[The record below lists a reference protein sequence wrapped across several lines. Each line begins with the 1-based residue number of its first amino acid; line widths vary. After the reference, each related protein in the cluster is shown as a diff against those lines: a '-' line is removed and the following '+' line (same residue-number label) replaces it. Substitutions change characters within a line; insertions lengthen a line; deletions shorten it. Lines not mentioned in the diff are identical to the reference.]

1 MFRRLFLLNVFLL
14 ALGVAGAIRL
24 RHDERAFSASHRVDR
39 IQPESGKPLPKPLA
53 AAAAAVRQEWPD
65 IAAHNPFSF
74 DRNDVALAVTPPAP
88 EQPKRPKPVLY
99 GTILIGKDLMALLS
113 PADAPS
119 GSSRPVRAGEAFDGW
134 TVVEIQS
141 KTVTVKWD
149 QTTETLIMNDPTAQV
164 ARIYGKTGDSSS
176 AASPRVT
183 TVAPISIP
191 VTATP
196 VPTGS
201 PFAPQTQTISP
212 TGKKQIVIHTP
223 FGDKVM
229 DDPSQ

>member
-1 MFRRLFLLNVFLL
+1 MFRRLFLLNFFLL
-14 ALGVAGAIRL
+14 AVGVAGAIRL
-24 RHDERAFSASHRVDR
+24 RHDMRAFSASHRVDS

-53 AAAAAVRQEWPD
+53 AAATAAKQEWPD

-88 EQPKRPKPVLY
+88 EQPKRPKPLLY
-99 GTILIGKDLMALLS
+99 GTILIGKDLIAMLA

-119 GSSRPVRAGEAFDGW
+119 RFSKPVHAGDTFDGW
-134 TVVEIQS
+134 RVVEIQE

-164 ARIYGKTGDSSS
+164 ARTYDKTGPST
-176 AASPRVT
+176 AAPPQVINA
-183 TVAPISIP
+183 APISIP
-191 VTATP
+191 VAPTP
-196 VPTGS
+196 VVTGS
-201 PFAPQTQTISP
+201 PFAPQTQTVSP